1 MARTI
6 NLSIEVTD
14 EELANFLQRV
24 SGADGRKVAVQA
36 DTEDEGPTNA
46 TAPATDKNGVAWDAR
61 YHASSKA
68 LVADGTWRAR
78 KGMTDAEK
86 AEAEAYNKSG
96 NAPVVESAAPIPSIP
111 AVPSSLPG
119 GMPGLPVPTPAPVA
133 PTPVSYE
140 EVVALFQQAAAK
152 DPTLATR
159 YAEVYAQ
166 AGITDASVLN
176 TDAGAEQRIN
186 LANILKGVIG

>member
-36 DTEDEGPTNA
+36 DTEDEGPTNTA
-46 TAPATDKNGVAWDAR
+46 APATDKNGVAWDAR

-96 NAPVVESAAPIPSIP
+96 NAPVAEPSATIPSIP
-111 AVPSSLPG
+111 AVPASLPG
-119 GMPGLPVPTPAPVA
+119 GMPGLPVPTPAA
-133 PTPVSYE
+133 PAPVSYE

-176 TDAGAEQRIN
+176 TEAGAEQRIN